1 MAIEKDLQEYYEAR
15 FDMMASKG
23 WKQFIEDTQ
32 NLFDNYNQI
41 TSTDSL
47 EEYHKRKGQLD
58 ILQWILSLHS
68 VSSWEKKRK
77 QKLADEKKNANT

>member
-23 WKQFIEDTQ
+23 WKQLIEDTQ

-68 VSSWEKKRK
+68 VSEQSYEEL
-77 QKLADEKKNANT
+77 QNEETL